1 MYVAGYTAGRFVIEQ
16 MRTDY
21 ATRVFGDI
29 RINVVVAAVVCVG
42 ALVYLA
48 VVRKPREVLEAPAA
62 DDAEPDAEAEHAEER
77 RARRRADQERQA
89 RRAGRGMTG
98 FAGFGE
104 GAVDFYDGLEAD
116 NSKAYWTDHRAVY
129 ENDVKAPMLALLA
142 ACEAEFGPGKIFRP
156 YRDVRF
162 SNDKT
167 PYKTHCGATAG
178 PYYVHIGPDGLM
190 AAGGYYMMA
199 PDQVARFRTAVDD
212 DRRGD
217 DLVKRLAAV
226 EAEGVTIAGRAAQ
239 DAPARRRPGAPA
251 AGPDAAQG
259 PLRPPRLA
267 ARRRAARGGCARAR
281 GRDVAGGA
289 AARRVAGR
297 PRRAPPSSP
306 GR

>member
-1 MYVAGYTAGRFVIEQ
+1 
-16 MRTDY
+16 
-21 ATRVFGDI
+21 
-29 RINVVVAAVVCVG
+29 
-42 ALVYLA
+42 
-48 VVRKPREVLEAPAA
+48 
-62 DDAEPDAEAEHAEER
+62 
-77 RARRRADQERQA
+77 
-89 RRAGRGMTG
+89 MTV

-116 NSKAYWTDHRAVY
+116 NSKAYWTDHRGVY

-178 PYYVHIGPDGLM
+178 PYYVHLGSDGLM

-199 PDQVARFRTAVDD
+199 PDQVGRFRAAVDD

-226 EAEGVTIAGRAAQ
+226 EAEGVTIAGEQLRT
-239 DAPARRRPGAPA
+239 RPRGVDPEH
-251 AGPDAAQG
+251 
-259 PLRPPRLA
+259 PRLDLM
-267 ARRRAARGGCARAR
+267 RRKGLYGHRGWPPDDALHE
-281 GRDVAGGA
+281 A
-289 AARRVAGR
+289 AALDRVVATWRVVRPLVEWLDDHVGPTEQHRR
-297 PRRAPPSSP
+297 
-306 GR
+306 